1 MSKRGWLVAAIVC
14 LLVIVVGVVA
24 YTMWKPAP
32 PPKRTTAE
40 RPVAELTKVEGVV
53 DHRPAKTLTWRSAA
67 VGMPLHHRDAV
78 KTGKGASARVTFS
91 RGGGTLEIDEQSLVV
106 IEPPPELP
114 PGGKPEPQQVARVE
128 RGTVRGVAKP
138 GAPPVKVVTPD
149 GKTTQIAAE
158 GAEPVPFRVRVRK
171 DGPLEVAVLKGRA
184 RVRSGKSEVVLKPK
198 QVVDVTAKQI
208 SAPVDLLP
216 YPTLTAPPVD
226 AKVATGTEMELGWE
240 PVEGAT
246 MYRVQ
251 VSHLLSFS
259 VRLYDTTVVVP
270 SFRLPAPKAMQ
281 TYVWRVASV
290 DRAGRESEF
299 GFARRFHVQTA
310 VAPVPGK
317 LLAPPDN
324 AGLQYV
330 DKPKPILFRWQGEAE
345 GYELVVSRRPTLK
358 GGVVIHRRCAETS
371 LEVPGLRAGAYYWG
385 VYARSKD
392 KRRKPLFDDPYKL
405 VIARRRPPYVKVPK
419 TIKWK

>member
-1 MSKRGWLVAAIVC
+1 MSKRGWIVAAIAC

-32 PPKRTTAE
+32 PPPRTAE
-40 RPVAELTKVEGVV
+40 RPVAALTKVEGVV
-53 DHRPAKTLTWRSAA
+53 DHRPAKTLTWRGAA
-67 VGMPLHHRDAV
+67 VGMALHHRDAV
-78 KTGKGASARVTFS
+78 KTGKGASARVTFA

-114 PGGKPEPQQVARVE
+114 PAGKPAPQQVARVE

-138 GAPPVKVVTPD
+138 GAAPVKVITPD

-158 GAEPVPFRVRVRK
+158 GAEPVPFRVRMRE
-171 DGPLEVAVLKGRA
+171 GGRLEVAVLKGRA

-216 YPTLTAPPVD
+216 YPTLTVPPVD
-226 AKVATGTEMELGWE
+226 AKVQTGTEMELGWE
-240 PVEGAT
+240 PVESAA

-310 VAPVPGK
+310 VTPMVGK

-345 GYELVVSRRPTLK
+345 AYDLVVSRRPTLK
-358 GGVVIHRRCAETS
+358 GAVAVRRRCTETS
-371 LEVPGLRAGAYYWG
+371 LELPGLHAGVYYWG

-392 KRRKPLFDDPYKL
+392 KRRKPLFDQPYKL
-405 VIARRRPPYVKVPK
+405 VVARRRPPYVKVPK